1 MAEVRLLAGLRETV
15 GGGRRRLTLPAGT
28 VGELLDALVC
38 QSPEPARASAAL
50 LPDSALHPDL
60 QVLVNGRNIEL
71 LDGPATQLAD
81 ADTVTLHH
89 VGARGYPGG

>member
-1 MAEVRLLAGLRETV
+1 MAEVRLLAGLRETL
-15 GGGRRRLTLPAGT
+15 GGGKRRLTLSADT
-28 VGELLDALVC
+28 VGELLEGLLAG
-38 QSPEPARASAAL
+38 SPDRKRAAQAI
-50 LPDSALHPDL
+50 LPGGSLHEDL

-71 LDGPATQLAD
+71 LEGAATRLGD

>member
-15 GGGRRRLTLPAGT
+15 GAGRRRLALSAGT
-28 VGELLDALVC
+28 VGELLDALVA
-38 QSPEPARASAAL
+38 QSPDPDRASAAL
-50 LPDSALHPDL
+50 LPETALHADL
-60 QVLVNGRNIEL
+60 QVLVNGRSIEL
-71 LDGPATQLAD
+71 LDGAATPLTE

>member
-1 MAEVRLLAGLRETV
+1 MAEVKLLTGLRQSV
-15 GGGRRRLTLPAGT
+15 GGGRRRLTLPARN
-28 VGELLDALVC
+28 VGELLDALVA
-38 QSPEPARASAAL
+38 QSPDRKRAGHAL
-50 LPDSALHPDL
+50 LPDDAVHGDL

-71 LDGPATQLAD
+71 LEGVATRLAD